1 MVSSSL
7 DFLNQQLM
15 TSLITLMFSLVLI
28 RLVCELNFTL
38 YYVDLLFNVNQVNSS
53 FLLSSVK
60 YIY

>member
-1 MVSSSL
+1 MSSSL